1 MSFIA
6 IVEEIMGMLTYE
18 AIKKHFVLLKVY

>member
-6 IVEEIMGMLTYE
+6 IVEEIMKMLTYR
-18 AIKKHFVLLKVY
+18 AIKKQFGLLKVY